1 MPVAPAVYNN
11 ELIHFF
17 SFLRWVE
24 QSLYTYSI
32 QVPRLGRK
40 KIILRRVRPT
50 AFYRLISTVAISNQT
65 TSVAI
70 PYIPYLFH
78 FPSPTSNQLKVFF
91 FSFSNRQKMEFFF
104 ICLCVSTK
112 DSVRPQLFLF
122 SSAVNAKESC
132 SCFFPTGPKE
142 EMQHIY
148 NSGSVYN
155 TIVCKHG
162 LTCPSSYSF
171 AHVF

>member
-1 MPVAPAVYNN
+1 
-11 ELIHFF
+11 
-17 SFLRWVE
+17 
-24 QSLYTYSI
+24 
-32 QVPRLGRK
+32 
-40 KIILRRVRPT
+40 
-50 AFYRLISTVAISNQT
+50 
-65 TSVAI
+65 
-70 PYIPYLFH
+70 
-78 FPSPTSNQLKVFF
+78 
-91 FSFSNRQKMEFFF
+91 MEFFF

-132 SCFFPTGPKE
+132 SCFVFFPTGPKE

-148 NSGSVYN
+148 NSGSIYN

-171 AHVF
+171 AHVFLQYSHRGDCEKPEKQEQCPLWKQKKTDESQERREPWLPPTPPWTIIELRDPKSPAGYRDWGSRRRGKQKKRRRRFFRAGSGDK